1 MSSSALA
8 VGEEAPAFVAPLAR
22 PNGETEVVPF
32 TSLLAERPVLLVFY
46 TNDFTPNCVAEWC
59 SFRDYSYLA
68 TEDRYQVVGIS
79 KSWAATHHRFIDWL
93 DLPFP
98 LYSDTNLDV
107 AEAFGVDYRTFGL
120 LRRSWRSCFLVDT
133 GRTVRYR
140 WLADHPLDPTRDVP
154 DVWEIHEA
162 VVEAL
167 GGATPSPARDT

>member
-1 MSSSALA
+1 MSQSALA

-22 PNGETEVVPF
+22 PTGETEVVPF
-32 TSLLAERPVLLVFY
+32 ASLLEERPVLLVFY

-79 KSWAATHHRFIDWL
+79 KSWTATHHRFIDWL

-133 GRTVRYR
+133 DRTVRYR

-154 DVWEIHEA
+154 DVWEVHEG

-167 GGATPSPARDT
+167 GGAAPSPAPDV